1 MNVVRLLVLQ
11 SRKNDE
17 KSCEFMHA
25 MHANMTI
32 FNLTCFYLYLF
43 LTGNSDLI
51 FIYISKTSM

>member
-25 MHANMTI
+25 WK
-32 FNLTCFYLYLF
+32 LF
-43 LTGNSDLI
+43 DMIDFHIELI
-51 FIYISKTSM
+51 ISKGNKSPN